1 MIIIH
6 IDTQDDTF
14 DFHHIYDGF
23 RGIYLYNPTRA
34 SIDLALSEHYMDTVL
49 LIGHGSRDG
58 LFGVEEGSM
67 AIDKDNVDLLRDRT
81 VIGVWCYAAE
91 FADIY
96 NLTGFFTSMYISNMQ
111 EALMFNLYRGEDED
125 ITDETIRN
133 ENIRFSIALHDLIR
147 DNVPV
152 SEWVGQLQ
160 DQCNKMVPFVV
171 FNHEALYSNTD
182 SDVVITDFQ

>member
-14 DFHHIYDGF
+14 DFSHIYAGF
-23 RGIYLYNPTRA
+23 RGIYLYNPTRNA
-34 SIDLALSEHYMDTVL
+34 IDLALSEHYMDTVL

-67 AIDKDNVDLLRDRT
+67 AIDKDNVALLRDRT

-111 EALMFNLYRGEDED
+111 EALMFRMDED
-125 ITDETIRN
+125 LDSDLIIHN
-133 ENIRFSIALHDLIR
+133 ENVRFSSFLNNLINER
-147 DNVPV
+147 VPLC
-152 SEWVGQLQ
+152 EWPQRLW
-160 DQCNKMVPFVV
+160 DMHNDYERLFPFIR
-171 FNHEALYSNTD
+171 FNHEALFVNTD
-182 SDVVITDFQ
+182 PDVVITDF